1 MGRVSAGMTRYVVDL
16 KDGSRNFNG
25 SGHSSISLFAS
36 SRSSHLTRL
45 FLTAGTLI
53 TGAFSSH
60 FQSRSAARRMAFISA
75 RCFAF
80 VDVVTGLA
88 E

>member
-1 MGRVSAGMTRYVVDL
+1 MMLDRLSPVASANLTTD
-16 KDGSRNFNG
+16 FNG
-25 SGHSSISLFAS
+25 SGHSSIRRFAS
-36 SRSSHLTRL
+36 SFSSHLTRL

-60 FQSRSAARRMAFISA
+60 FQSRSAARRIAFINA
-75 RCFAF
+75 RCLAL
-80 VDVVTGLA
+80 VEVVTGLA

>member
-1 MGRVSAGMTRYVVDL
+1 MMLGRRSPVASANLTTD
-16 KDGSRNFNG
+16 FNG
-25 SGHSSISLFAS
+25 SGYSSICLFDL

-60 FQSRSAARRMAFISA
+60 FQLRSVAFINA
-75 RCFAF
+75 RCLAL
-80 VDVVTGLA
+80 VEVVTGLA

>member
-1 MGRVSAGMTRYVVDL
+1 MMFDLLRPVASANLTTDL
-16 KDGSRNFNG
+16 SG

-36 SRSSHLTRL
+36 SCSSHRTRL
-45 FLTAGTLI
+45 FLTDGILI

-80 VDVVTGLA
+80 VDVVTSLA

>member
-1 MGRVSAGMTRYVVDL
+1 MMLGRRSPVASANLTTG
-16 KDGSRNFNG
+16 FNG
-25 SGHSSISLFAS
+25 SGHSSISLFDL

-60 FQSRSAARRMAFISA
+60 FQSRSAARRIAFINA
-75 RCFAF
+75 RCLAL
-80 VDVVTGLA
+80 VAVVTGLA